1 MRTSVNRKFWPALLL
16 TAVAAFPAC
25 RDAGTTRQ
33 SQQSRQQKG
42 AESQQAA
49 QPQQGAPQVQ
59 IFADE
64 AMLRKPYAVLGGTVR
79 NVGAERLGG
88 LVIELELRR
97 RDGNG
102 TERREVSLQPSDIGP
117 GGEAKYSLKVLSDE
131 FGSSR
136 IARLRSGEQE
146 LAHQVLPG
154 AKRPLERTPDG
165 KTIIVREPRKPGG
178 PGEEFI
184 NTPDTAVSVP

>member
-1 MRTSVNRKFWPALLL
+1 MRTSVNRKLWPTLFL
-16 TAVAAFPAC
+16 TAVAAFSAC
-25 RDAGTTRQ
+25 RDAGTASR
-33 SQQSRQQKG
+33 SQPSQKQKG
-42 AESQQAA
+42 AESKQAA
-49 QPQQGAPQVQ
+49 QQQQAPQVQ

-79 NVGAERLGG
+79 NVGAEKLGG

-97 RDGNG
+97 RADGVV
-102 TERREVSLQPSDIGP
+102 ERREVPLQPADISP

-131 FGSSR
+131 FGSTR
-136 IARLRSGEQE
+136 VARLLSGEQE
-146 LAHQVLPG
+146 VAHQVLPG
-154 AKRPLERTPDG
+154 AKRPPERMPDG
-165 KTIIVREPRKPGG
+165 KEIIVKAPRKPGG